1 MASQSPHRSHGFSP
15 DKSGNAHSPPASPV
29 IGGSPSRRTP
39 ARRAFLDS
47 DDDDGHIPIPSV
59 NQRLGYLRP
68 SRELLEYYR
77 KKIAEFDGEHEEMLN
92 KLDNYKMTYEQQ
104 HKSQWEIRQREEEI
118 TELQK
123 ALSDMQVYL
132 FQEREHV
139 LRLYA
144 ENDRLKIREL
154 EDRKK
159 IQHLLA
165 LAGSTD
171 SEVTYFHKEPPAKAV
186 IAQRHPTK
194 KHPFSNGG
202 DDLAYNLKSQGVRKD
217 SNIEKAALRSKV
229 KTTPASPG
237 KSALQYSRDNETLV
251 LQVEALQAQ
260 LEEQTK
266 LAKEQVDA
274 LLEDR
279 RVRMEEMQTI
289 TERDRDKIQTL
300 TDKLHKTQ
308 DLLYDSTKDYLE
320 LKYENRA
327 DERVWMSEK
336 DRLLQELDK
345 AKEQLN
351 LSKDEVINISEDV
364 LEQRHEQQR
373 EIEVLENKFQQSQKM
388 TDMYREQVIKLED
401 ELSRIKEHD
410 DVSKEIFKERTSKM
424 GKRLALMNQRYEA
437 LETRRNLEVE
447 GFKTDIKTLRN
458 RLKEVERQLY
468 RVTVGIGEGDDIAI
482 LQDIKRTARRSKK
495 MQGELQNLKAK
506 IYGIENDL
514 RHL

>member
-1 MASQSPHRSHGFSP
+1 MASRSNSPLRVSINRSSSARYP
-15 DKSGNAHSPPASPV
+15 ADKSPV
-29 IGGSPSRRTP
+29 IGEPVARRTP
-39 ARRAFLDS
+39 ARRDFLSS
-47 DDDDGHIPIPSV
+47 DGEEDIHIPSV

-77 KKIAEFDGEHEEMLN
+77 KKIAEFDGEHEEMIN
-92 KLDNYKMTYEQQ
+92 KLDNYKLTYEQQ
-104 HKSQWEIRQREEEI
+104 HQLQWELRQREEEI
-118 TELQK
+118 AELQK

-139 LRLYA
+139 LRLYS

-165 LAGSTD
+165 LAGSGSD
-171 SEVTYFHKEPPAKAV
+171 EVTYFHKEPPSKAV
-186 IAQRHPTK
+186 IAQKHPVK
-194 KHPFSNGG
+194 KHPYTPA
-202 DDLAYNLKSQGVRKD
+202 DDVNMYNLKSHGSKKD
-217 SNIEKAALRSKV
+217 SNIEKAARKAKGKS
-229 KTTPASPG
+229 SPG
-237 KSALQYSRDNETLV
+237 ESTQAMRDNETLV

-266 LAKEQVDA
+266 VAKEQVDA

-279 RVRMEEMQTI
+279 RVRVDEMQTVM
-289 TERDRDKIQTL
+289 DRDQHKIQTL

-320 LKYENRA
+320 LKYEHRA
-327 DERVWMSEK
+327 NERRWMMEK

-351 LSKDEVINISEDV
+351 ISKDDVINISENV
-364 LEQRHEQQR
+364 FEQRQEQQR
-373 EIEVLENKFQQSQKM
+373 EIEVLENQLQQCQKM

-401 ELSRIKEHD
+401 ELSRIKEQD
-410 DVSKEIFKERTSKM
+410 DVSKEIFKDRTTKM
-424 GKRLALMNQRYEA
+424 GRRLALMNQRYEA

-447 GFKTDIKTLRN
+447 GFKTDIKHLRS

-468 RVTVGIGEGDDIAI
+468 RVTVGIGEGDDIAM

-495 MQGELQNLKAK
+495 MQGELQNLKSK